1 MIKRLICLF
10 ALIAL
15 AQGVMAQNTLVQLL
29 SGSDKD
35 HTVDWQFQVSGGRN
49 SGEWKTIPVPSS
61 WEMQGFGTYR
71 YWSDW
76 DGEPAPDREGKYK
89 HSFFVPADWQ
99 GSAIEIVFGG
109 VMTDA
114 EVRVNGELLGPVH
127 RGGFYEFRYP
137 LDKHLHYGQN
147 NLLEVNVSR
156 FSENKSINLAERRAD
171 FWMFSGI
178 YRPVWLEVKPAQ
190 HIRQVAINAS
200 HTGDFQAHLA
210 VDGIDKAN
218 RVSAQIIRLD
228 GKRVGPAF
236 SASVKPGQSF
246 VDLHAQIKGV
256 HPWSAEDPQRYKVVF
271 ELKAGRKVI
280 HQVEEVFGFRT
291 IELRPR
297 DGLYVNDKKV
307 HLKGVNR
314 HSFWPDSGATT
325 SEAISR
331 QDIELIKA
339 MNMNAVR
346 TAHAPPDRHFLDVA
360 DELGVYVLD
369 ELTGWQD
376 AYDTEAGRPLVQ
388 EMIERDRNHPSV
400 ILWANGNEGGWNT
413 SLDADFAS
421 LDMQA
426 RPVVH
431 PWGVHG
437 GIDASHYETYDCCT
451 SSFFGGPEL
460 FMPTEF
466 LHALYD
472 GGGGAG
478 LDDWWNRMLQN
489 PLAIGGFIWSFADEA
504 IVREDQG
511 GALDTAGNS
520 APDGVLG
527 PYRDKE
533 GSFYAIREIWSPVYF
548 PLAELSRLPSSF
560 NGQLHVENRYDFT
573 NLNQLTFTWELRN
586 FANPSA
592 KGKGHS
598 VVRTGQAKSDS
609 IAPGHSGDLN
619 LKLPEDWYNYD
630 SLALTAKNPQGQLI
644 HTWTWMTLTPEA
656 AAKRALAQ
664 VKLKGAVKAEDSP
677 SAIKLQ
683 TGDLT
688 VTIDKQSGRLAR
700 VVRGDKT
707 VSLSNGPRLVSGKGE
722 LEKVS
727 LWQEGDV
734 AVVAA
739 QYKGD
744 MSQVQWRLHP
754 NGWLQINY
762 GYHFPGDFK
771 ADYLGITFDYPE
783 SQALGITWLGRGP
796 YRVWKNRLK
805 GMTFDIWHT
814 DYNDTITGQSG
825 AYPEFKGFY
834 RDFYWGVLET
844 RELPIT
850 LAVNS
855 ENTFLRLFT
864 PREPANPAQTHLQF
878 PAGDISIL
886 QGIAPIGTKFHRA
899 DEMGIQGAANH
910 IGRLGHYYSGELYLY
925 FGELPN

>member
-1 MIKRLICLF
+1 MLKGLVCLF
-10 ALIAL
+10 TLLAL
-15 AQGVMAQNTLVQLL
+15 AQCAMAQNTLVQLL

-61 WEMQGFGTYR
+61 WEMQGFGSYR

-76 DGEPAPDREGKYK
+76 DGEPAPDRQGKYK
-89 HSFFVPADWQ
+89 YSFFAPADWQ

-137 LDKHLHYGQN
+137 LDKHLHYGQS

-178 YRPVWLEVKPAQ
+178 YRPVWVEVKPAQ
-190 HIRQVAINAS
+190 HIRQVEIKAS
-200 HTGDFQAHLA
+200 HTGEFQAHLL
-210 VDGIDKAN
+210 VDGIQNAD
-218 RVSAQIIRLD
+218 RISGQITRLD
-228 GKRVGPAF
+228 GKRVGSGF
-236 SASVKPGQSF
+236 SVRLKPGQQY
-246 VDLHAQIKGV
+246 VDLHAQIDGV
-256 HPWSAEDPQRYKVVF
+256 RPWSAEDPQRYKVVF
-271 ELKAGRKVI
+271 ELKAGRKVL
-280 HQVEEVFGFRT
+280 HQVDEVFGFRT

-297 DGLYVNDKKV
+297 DGLYVNDQKV

-314 HSFWPDSGATT
+314 HSFWPDTGATT
-325 SEAISR
+325 SESISR
-331 QDIELIKA
+331 NDIKLIKA

-376 AYDTEAGRPLVQ
+376 AYDTYTGRVLVQ
-388 EMIERDRNHPSV
+388 EMVERDRNHPSV
-400 ILWANGNEGGWNT
+400 IMWANGNEGGWNK
-413 SLDADFAS
+413 SLDVDFARW
-421 LDMQA
+421 DMQA

-437 GIDASHYETYDCCT
+437 GIDASHYETYDCCAG
-451 SSFFGGPEL
+451 SFFGGPEL

-489 PLAIGGFIWSFADEA
+489 PLAIGGFIWSFADEG
-504 IVREDQG
+504 IVRDDKS

-527 PYRDKE
+527 PYREKE

-548 PLAELSRLPSSF
+548 PLSELSWLPSSF

-573 NLNQLTFTWELRN
+573 NLNQLTFTWELRDFN
-586 FANPSA
+586 NPSA
-592 KGKGHS
+592 KGKGHI
-598 VVRTGQAKSDS
+598 VKHTGQVIADN

-619 LKLPEDWYNYD
+619 LKLPEDWHDYD
-630 SLALTAKNPQGQLI
+630 SLALTATNPQGQLI
-644 HTWTWMTLTPEA
+644 HTWTWMTLTPAET
-656 AAKRALAQ
+656 AKRSLSTTKA
-664 VKLKGAVKAEDSP
+664 VGVVKADES
-677 SAIKLQ
+677 STAIKLQ
-683 TGDLT
+683 AGDLT

-700 VVRGDKT
+700 VVRGDKQ
-707 VSLSNGPRLVSGKGE
+707 VSLSNGPRLVSGKGA
-722 LEKVS
+722 LENVS
-727 LWQEGDV
+727 LWWEGDV
-734 AVVAA
+734 PVVSA
-739 QYKGD
+739 QYKGE

-754 NGWLQINY
+754 NGWLQMNY
-762 GYHFPGDFK
+762 GYHLPSGIK

-805 GMTFDIWHT
+805 GMAFDIWHT
-814 DYNDTITGQSG
+814 DYNDTVTGQAG
-825 AYPEFKGFY
+825 TYPEFKGFY

-850 LAVNS
+850 LAVNT

-886 QGIAPIGTKFHRA
+886 QGIAPIGTKFHTA
-899 DEMGIQGAANH
+899 DEMGVQGAPNR
-910 IGRLGHYYSGELYLY
+910 IGRLGQSYGAELYLY
-925 FGELPN
+925 FGEPAN